1 MNIRQLAHLQN
12 YCRVSASG
20 IIKCLSPQIK
30 FVSRHLILFCAKYIS
45 FAVYLSLRF
54 LLRYRQDLI
63 YANLMACFPDKS
75 QTELKRLTNSY
86 YRHMADLLIEPFLF
100 YLAPASL
107 RKSLATYTNPEML
120 KDYFCKGKKVVLFAS
135 HYGNWEYLINLPEV
149 TSYPVYTAFSPI
161 KVAWINRLMIRLR
174 SLFGVNLISKTNFY
188 RTAIAVFVK
197 QSLPKLLVI
206 IGDQR
211 PAPGNHKFYLPFLDQ
226 LTAVQ
231 TGGERIAA
239 LSGASLIY
247 VHSNKTAQFSYE
259 FTFAEMDVADSS
271 APMSVTS
278 SYFRNL
284 EQSIFAAP
292 AYWLWS
298 HNRWKVCAPT
308 ERI

>member
-1 MNIRQLAHLQN
+1 MNIRQFAHSQN
-12 YCRVSASG
+12 YRRASAFG
-20 IIKCLSPQIK
+20 IIKWLRRQVKSVLC
-30 FVSRHLILFCAKYIS
+30 HLILFCAKCIS
-45 FAVYLSLRF
+45 FTAYLI
-54 LLRYRQDLI
+54 LRYLIQYRKELI
-63 YANLMACFPDKS
+63 YANLLACFPDKS
-75 QTELKRLTNSY
+75 QAELRSLTSNY

-107 RKSLATYTNPEML
+107 RKSLANYTNPEML

-149 TSYPVYTAFSPI
+149 TNYPVYTAFSPI
-161 KVAWINRLMIRLR
+161 KVAWINGLMIRLR
-174 SLFGVNLISKTNFY
+174 SLFGVNLISKSNFY

-211 PAPGNHKFYLPFLDQ
+211 PAPGNHKFHLPFLDR

-239 LSGASLIY
+239 LSGASLVY
-247 VHSNKTAQFSYE
+247 VHSHKTAQFSYE
-259 FTFAEMDVADSS
+259 FTFTEMDTADSS
-271 APMSVTS
+271 SPMSVTS
-278 SYFRNL
+278 SYFHNL

-298 HNRWKVCAPT
+298 HNRWKVSAPA
-308 ERI
+308 

>member
-1 MNIRQLAHLQN
+1 MNIRQLARFQN
-12 YCRVSASG
+12 YCRASAFG
-20 IIKCLSPQIK
+20 IVKWLSPQIK
-30 FVSRHLILFCAKYIS
+30 SVLGHLIVFCAKCIS
-45 FAVYLSLRF
+45 FTAYLVLRY
-54 LLRYRQDLI
+54 LLRYRQELI
-63 YANLMACFPDKS
+63 YANLLASFPDKS
-75 QTELKRLTNSY
+75 QAELKRLTNNY

-107 RKSLATYTNPEML
+107 RKSLASYTNPEML
-120 KDYFCKGKKVVLFAS
+120 NDYFCKGKKVVLFAS

-161 KVAWINRLMIRLR
+161 NVAWINRLMIRLR
-174 SLFGVNLISKTNFY
+174 SLFGVNLISKTSFY

-211 PAPGNHKFYLPFLDQ
+211 PAPGNHKFFLPFLDQ
-226 LTAVQ
+226 TTAVQ

-239 LSGASLIY
+239 LSGASLVY
-247 VHSNKTAQFSYE
+247 VHSHKRAQFSYE
-259 FTFAEMDVADSS
+259 FTFTEMDIANSS

-284 EQSIFAAP
+284 EQSIFTAP

-298 HNRWKVCAPT
+298 HNRWKVSAPAK
-308 ERI
+308 